1 MISTQRT
8 TAPPIAAL
16 PEQGQWMYDDWA
28 RLPNDGFR
36 YEVIDGA
43 LFMAP
48 PPATAHQ
55 LSSGHLFNAMYNHV
69 NANKLGYVFDAPIGV
84 QLPTQPVPIQPDIVF
99 ISAAHKSI
107 IGKQYIEGVP
117 DLIVEIL
124 SPSNWTFDRREKF
137 QLYQQSGVPEYWIV
151 DYHTQTIEVFVLEEG
166 EYALISKFGASEKA
180 ASRVLS
186 GFEVT
191 VADIFRE

>member
-1 MISTQRT
+1 MT
-8 TAPPIAAL
+8 TYVKAK
-16 PEQGQWMYDDWA
+16 
-28 RLPNDGFR
+28 
-36 YEVIDGA
+36 
-43 LFMAP
+43 
-48 PPATAHQ
+48 Q
-55 LSSGHLFNAMYNHV
+55 LGR
-69 NANKLGYVFDAPIGV
+69 VFTAPIGV
-84 QLPTQPVPIQPDIVF
+84 KLPTQPVPIQPDIVF

-191 VADIFRE
+191 VAEIFRE